1 MASPWA
7 ERGAGRDPVS
17 PDPARSVDDH
27 AVFRE
32 SLEAVLVA
40 STGTTVVASFG
51 LADEALA
58 AMESLDVDVVIMDL
72 SLPGMGGVEATRRI
86 VQRFPAVQVLVLSM
100 SDDPTAVRA
109 ALRAGARGYLAKSSG
124 LHEMVRAIQAVHDGQ
139 LILGSTVAGLL
150 DTAAPVRDDRAALLA
165 SLTSREADVLE
176 LLAAGRTTS
185 QMASGLGVTQKT
197 IRNVLSVLY
206 AKLGVED
213 RGQAALTARDVLRG
227 PGTR

>member
-1 MASPWA
+1 MTQSAPI
-7 ERGAGRDPVS
+7 RLVL
-17 PDPARSVDDH
+17 VDDH

-86 VQRFPAVQVLVLSM
+86 VQRFLAVQILVLSM

-139 LILGSTVAGLL
+139 LILGSTVAGVL

>member
-1 MASPWA
+1 MTQSAPI
-7 ERGAGRDPVS
+7 RLVL
-17 PDPARSVDDH
+17 VDDH

>member
-1 MASPWA
+1 MTQSAPI
-7 ERGAGRDPVS
+7 RLVL
-17 PDPARSVDDH
+17 VDDH

-139 LILGSTVAGLL
+139 LILGSTVAGSL
-150 DTAAPVRDDRAALLA
+150 DTAVPVRDDRAALLA